1 MPAGEEGEEK
11 HMEFLLLFVGVAF
24 ALALFAQEGGGEGG
38 TGTATAGDGAA
49 AGTATADAGP
59 APAALDTIEEAR
71 RGAGLGPSPG
81 SPPAAEKPPDE
92 SGETDEGALDIDPRL
107 LDAAK
112 RVHLDEEDLKAL
124 VKVRGK
130 EKVEAMLKV
139 HADALDAHAATLG
152 KDGQPKKDGLAGA
165 EKTGSP
171 EVLPEDA
178 PFALADEL
186 REQYPE
192 NADLLD
198 AVSQGVNR
206 SLAARD
212 ERLAGMEGLIFDVAA
227 QMTIS
232 AAGTIAANVTPQALL
247 AKAET
252 LAAGYAVKGQQV
264 KYQDVIKEALTALT
278 SKNAQAAARTE
289 LRKKTETRSRQV
301 TGSPAGRKPPPPS
314 GPEGRKSTALDA
326 IEQGRLNAGLPPSP
340 GR

>member
-1 MPAGEEGEEK
+1 
-11 HMEFLLLFVGVAF
+11 MEFLLLFVTVAF
-24 ALALFAQEGGGEGG
+24 ALALFAEEAGGEGG
-38 TGTATAGDGAA
+38 TGAATAAPGGG

-59 APAALDTIEEAR
+59 APAALDSIEQAR

-81 SPPAAEKPPDE
+81 SPPAAKPADKTDE
-92 SGETDEGALDIDPRL
+92 GGETDEGALDIDPRL

-124 VKVRGK
+124 VKTRGK

-152 KDGQPKKDGLAGA
+152 KDGQPNPKDGLAGA

-171 EVLPEDA
+171 DVLPEDA

-186 REQYPE
+186 RQQYPE

-198 AVSQGVNR
+198 GVSQGVNR

-227 QMTIS
+227 QMTIQ
-232 AAGTIAANVTPQALL
+232 AAGTIAANVTPQVLL

-252 LAAGYAVKGQQV
+252 LAAGYAVKGEKV
-264 KYQDVIKEALTALT
+264 AYQDVMKEALTALT
-278 SKNAQAAARTE
+278 SKNAQAAARAE

-301 TGSPAGRKPPPPS
+301 TGSPAGRQPPAPS
-314 GPEGRKSTALDA
+314 GPEGQKKVALDA